1 MSPIELNKKNWVL
14 KGNITFNEI
23 LFLMNKTKNHNWN
36 ENITLDLSQVKN
48 IDTSLLGLLF
58 EWKRQ
63 AKENKYLFNINKAP
77 KNLTK
82 LAQLY
87 GVKEFL

>member
-14 KGNITFNEI
+14 NGNITFNEI
-23 LFLMNKTKNHNWN
+23 LFLMNETKNHNWN

-63 AKENKYLFNINKAP
+63 AKENKYLFIITKAP

>member
-63 AKENKYLFNINKAP
+63 AKENKYLFNINKVP

>member
-14 KGNITFNEI
+14 NGNITFNEI
-23 LFLMNKTKNHNWN
+23 LFLMNETKNHNWN
-36 ENITLDLSQVKN
+36 ENITLDLSQVTN

-63 AKENKYLFNINKAP
+63 AKENKYLFNITKAP

>member
-14 KGNITFNEI
+14 NGNITFNEI
-23 LFLMNKTKNHNWN
+23 LFLMNETKNHNWN

-63 AKENKYLFNINKAP
+63 AKENKYLFNINKVP

-82 LAQLY
+82 LAELY

>member
-23 LFLMNKTKNHNWN
+23 LLLMNKTKNHNWN

-63 AKENKYLFNINKAP
+63 AKENKYLFNINKVP

>member
-14 KGNITFNEI
+14 NGNITFNEI
-23 LFLMNKTKNHNWN
+23 LFLMNETKNHNWN

-63 AKENKYLFNINKAP
+63 AKENKYLFNINKVP

>member
-23 LFLMNKTKNHNWN
+23 LLLMNKTKNHNWN

-58 EWKRQ
+58 EWKKQ
-63 AKENKYLFNINKAP
+63 AKENKYLFNINKVP

-82 LAQLY
+82 LAELY